1 MERHK
6 DLVATLAEA
15 IKDFHLRKIPFWVYH
30 GTTNCTRQISFDPD
44 KIIDTSELNKILE
57 VDSKRGVVVSEPNV
71 PMDSL

>member
-1 MERHK
+1 VDGRSNQRFPPAQSK
-6 DLVATLAEA
+6 ITLLGLPWNNE
-15 IKDFHLRKIPFWVYH
+15 LRPADIL
-30 GTTNCTRQISFDPD
+30 DPD